1 MFVGVQCIEVP
12 LSPVRSDSPST
23 AQAGRVC
30 DRRELI
36 ARHLRGDSNA
46 FAELIHEF
54 KAPVYS
60 YILRSGVR
68 GGAEDDIFQEVFIKV
83 HGAASSYQS
92 ERPLEPW
99 LFTIVANTVRTHF
112 RKQRVRELAN
122 EESRSSPPD
131 DTASVHDLAEAQETI
146 SWLEQAL
153 QKLPF
158 AQREAILL
166 CGVKQLSQTEVA
178 EILGIPVNTL
188 KTNLKRGRD
197 TLAQAL
203 ARRTSALKREV
214 QR

>member
-1 MFVGVQCIEVP
+1 MYVGVQCVEVP
-12 LSPVRSDSPST
+12 LSPMRSDSIST
-23 AQAGRVC
+23 TS

-36 ARHLRGDSNA
+36 ARHLRGDRDA

-60 YILRSGVR
+60 YILRSGVG

-83 HGAASSYQS
+83 HGAAASYQP

-99 LFTIVANTVRTHF
+99 LFTIVANTVRSHF
-112 RKQRVRELAN
+112 RKVRVRELAQ
-122 EESRSSPPD
+122 EQELRD
-131 DTASVHDLAEAQETI
+131 AETEATVTVHDLAEAQETVA
-146 SWLEQAL
+146 WLERAIQN
-153 QKLPF
+153 LPL
-158 AQREAILL
+158 AQREAVIL
-166 CGVKQLSQTEVA
+166 CGMKQLSQQDVA
-178 EILGIPVNTL
+178 QILDIPLNTL

-203 ARRTSALKREV
+203 VRRSKALRREV